1 MTGELAPAATSGRYF
16 TISIG
21 SMLALLALG
30 ALSIEPLLG
39 TMAAAAFLAFGTVLL
54 ISQPMHSIGALLRW
68 WPLLLLPAYCLLST
82 LWSQFPDNTSR
93 YGMQLTFTL
102 AVAIVIACRVP
113 AATLL
118 RGLFLIYAAG
128 VVLSVGIGRSSDGS
142 GAWLGIFGSKNA
154 FAAFVAVFA
163 VISVGLLFDRASPR
177 WLRFAA
183 LAGALLSLPL
193 LVRAQ
198 SAGALA
204 VIGPAVL
211 TVLLVNSSRLLSDMQ
226 KTFLVGFAV
235 IAVLGGVLI
244 FATYGDTLL
253 AAFLESSGKDST
265 LTGRTDLWRTGY
277 SLIAERPLLG
287 VGYRAFWVSGYGP
300 AEQLWAMF
308 GEQSGAGFNF
318 HNTYISN
325 AVELGFV
332 GLTIEMAIIYVA
344 AALLIVLA
352 VVRPTHVIAFLFG
365 LQVLLILRS
374 FVEVEVFYEFSVR
387 SMLTYCTFIY
397 AVREVRN
404 WRAETRPVAAIS
416 WRPREV

>member
-1 MTGELAPAATSGRYF
+1 VTVEFAPPFVHGRA
-16 TISIG
+16 IVINIG
-21 SMLALLALG
+21 AVLALLALA
-30 ALSIEPLLG
+30 ALSLEPLFG
-39 TMAAAAFLAFGTVLL
+39 TMAAAAFLALGTLL
-54 ISQPMHSIGALLRW
+54 IISQPMHSIGSLLRW
-68 WPLLLLPAYCLLST
+68 WPLLLLPAYCLLSI

-102 AVAIVIACRVP
+102 AVAIVIASRVP

-163 VISVGLLFDRASPR
+163 VISAGLLFDRASPR
-177 WLRFAA
+177 WLRLMA

-193 LVRAQ
+193 LIRAQ

-211 TVLLVNSSRLLSDMQ
+211 TVILVNSSRLLSDMQ

-235 IAVLGGVLI
+235 VTVLAGALI
-244 FATYGDTLL
+244 FATYGDQLM
-253 AAFLESSGKDST
+253 AAFLETSGKDST

-277 SLIAERPLLG
+277 SLIAERPFLG

-332 GLTIEMAIIYVA
+332 GLAIEVAIIYVA

-352 VVRPTHVIAFLFG
+352 VVRPTHIIAFLLG

-387 SMLTYCTFIY
+387 SMLTYCTFVY

-404 WRAETRPVAAIS
+404 WRAETRPTMVVS
-416 WRPREV
+416 WRPREA

>member
-1 MTGELAPAATSGRYF
+1 MTIGLARPRGGQLVVNAGAV
-16 TISIG
+16 
-21 SMLALLALG
+21 LALVAIG
-30 ALSIEPLLG
+30 ALSLEPLFG
-39 TMAAAAFLAFGTVLL
+39 TMAAAAFLALGTLL
-54 ISQPMHSIGALLRW
+54 IVSQPLHSLGSLLRW
-68 WPLLLLPAYCLLST
+68 WPLLLLPAYCLLSI
-82 LWSQFPDNTSR
+82 LWSEFPDNTLR
-93 YGMQLTFTL
+93 YGMQLFFTL

-163 VISVGLLFDRASPR
+163 VISVGLSFDRGSPR
-177 WLRFAA
+177 WVRFAA
-183 LAGALLSLPL
+183 VAGALVSLPL
-193 LVRAQ
+193 LIRAQ

-204 VIGPAVL
+204 VIGPSVLAV
-211 TVLLVNSSRLLSDMQ
+211 VLVNSSRLLSDMQ
-226 KTFLVGFAV
+226 KTFLVGFAI
-235 IAVLGGVLI
+235 IAVLAGVLI
-244 FATYGDTLL
+244 FATYGDTLM
-253 AAFLESSGKDST
+253 AAFLQTSGKDST

-277 SLIAERPLLG
+277 TLIAERPFFG
-287 VGYRAFWVSGYGP
+287 VGYRAFWVSGNGP

-325 AVELGFV
+325 TVELGFV
-332 GLTIEMAIIYVA
+332 GLAIELAIIYVG

-352 VVRPTHVIAFLFG
+352 IARPTHIVAFLLG

-404 WRAETRPVAAIS
+404 WRAELHPVMAIN
-416 WRPREV
+416 WRLREA

>member
-1 MTGELAPAATSGRYF
+1 MTSELVPTAIHNRRLVVNVGAVLS
-16 TISIG
+16 
-21 SMLALLALG
+21 LLALG
-30 ALSIEPLLG
+30 ALSLEPLLG
-39 TMAAAAFLAFGTVLL
+39 TMAAAAFLALGTLLL
-54 ISQPMHSIGALLRW
+54 ISQPLHSVGSLLRW
-68 WPLLLLPAYCLLST
+68 WPLLLLPAYCLVSV
-82 LWSQFPDNTSR
+82 LWSEFPDNTTR
-93 YGMQLTFTL
+93 YGMQLAFTL

-113 AATLL
+113 APTLL

-163 VISVGLLFDRASPR
+163 VISAGLAFDRGSPR
-177 WLRFAA
+177 WLRLAA
-183 LAGALLSLPL
+183 LAGALVSLPL

-211 TVLLVNSSRLLSDMQ
+211 TVVLVNSSRLLSDMQ
-226 KTFLVGFAV
+226 KTFVVGFAV
-235 IAVLGGVLI
+235 LAVLAGILI
-244 FATYGDTLL
+244 FATYGDALM

-277 SLIAERPLLG
+277 SLIAERPFLG
-287 VGYRAFWVSGYGP
+287 VGYRAFWVSGNGP

-325 AVELGFV
+325 AVELGFI
-332 GLTIEMAIIYVA
+332 GLGIEVAIIYVA

-352 VVRPTHVIAFLFG
+352 VVRPNHIVAFLLG

-387 SMLTYCTFIY
+387 SMLTFCTFIY
-397 AVREVRN
+397 TIREVRG
-404 WRAETRPVAAIS
+404 WRSEVRPVTAPA
-416 WRPREV
+416 WRPREA